1 MITVSEEVLLL
12 MLDHDTGGLNA
23 EFSLPSLRHA
33 LGGALLMDLSLAN
46 RVDAD
51 LEKLFVV
58 NSEPLGMAVLDEALT
73 KIAAEDRQQST
84 GHWARV
90 FADDYEHI
98 QPQLLEHLV
107 DRGILLRASLD
118 RMAAPDAQDRHTKED
133 RPLWDVRQRIIYEL
147 LSSTILDARDVAIIS
162 LIDACALW
170 SGLLDPDSLDELRP
184 KIKKFAKIE
193 LIGQAVADAMEEQ
206 SRRQDAV

>member
-58 NSEPLGMAVLDEALT
+58 NPEPLGIAVLDEALA

-84 GHWARV
+84 GHWVRV
-90 FADDYEHI
+90 FADDYEHV
-98 QPQLLEHLV
+98 QPQLLEQLV

-118 RMAAPDAQDRHTKED
+118 RITAPDAQDRHTKED

-162 LIDACALW
+162 LIEACGLW
-170 SGLLDPDSLDELRP
+170 SGLLDQDSLDELRP

-193 LIGQAVADAMEEQ
+193 LIGQAVADAMQEQ